1 MICEQGMTDT
11 EASIAVPKILWDEL
25 ENALMI
31 KSKELI
37 KDIAKV
43 LRQDE
48 KQLWQEFKSKK
59 KQLHLLELDRDQ
71 EEDFECT
78 ALQATTQVAHRCRKP
93 VLFGKTVCPE
103 HEFFTMPVQW
113 NSKPQLQ
120 RIVGEEPLF
129 VDSLTQQVY
138 DIHYERVGYIQ
149 NKKCIVFEV
158 EEG

>member
-1 MICEQGMTDT
+1 MASSDT
-11 EASIAVPKILWDEL
+11 SIPVPKILWDEL

-48 KQLWQEFKSKK
+48 KQLWQEFRSKK
-59 KQLHLLELDRDQ
+59 RNLHLVDIDSNQ
-71 EEDFECT
+71 EEYECT
-78 ALQATTQVAHRCRKP
+78 ALLCSTPVAHRCRKP
-93 VLFGKTVCPE
+93 VLFGKPVCPE
-103 HEFFTMPVQW
+103 HEYFLLPTELKT
-113 NSKPQLQ
+113 KPQLQ
-120 RIVGEEPLF
+120 RIEGTDEPLF

-138 DIHYERVGYIQ
+138 SRFYERKGSIVN
-149 NKKCIVFEV
+149 NKCFVFEI

>member
-1 MICEQGMTDT
+1 MTT
-11 EASIAVPKILWDEL
+11 SQSSIPVPKVLWDEL

-48 KQLWQEFKSKK
+48 KQLWQEFRSKK
-59 KQLHLLELDRDQ
+59 TQLHLIEIETNQ
-71 EEDFECT
+71 EEYQCT
-78 ALQATTQVAHRCRKP
+78 AFVCSTPVAHRCRKA

-103 HEFFTMPVQW
+103 HEYFTVP
-113 NSKPQLQ
+113 NDLKSKPQLQ
-120 RIVGEEPLF
+120 RIEGDTEEPLF

-138 DIHYERVGYIQ
+138 SIFYERKGYLQ

-158 EEG
+158 EEC